1 VTPRKGR
8 PVAATAFWFYDNFL
22 EYHMAITRTRR
33 SSIERRCLSKT
44 GKRVF
49 RGKGSAI
56 MYMVYQAECQARNR
70 KALG

>member
-1 VTPRKGR
+1 
-8 PVAATAFWFYDNFL
+8 
-22 EYHMAITRTRR
+22 MAINRTRR

-49 RGKGSAI
+49 RGKGCAMMRI
-56 MYMVYQAECQARNR
+56 IYQAECQARNR

>member
-1 VTPRKGR
+1 
-8 PVAATAFWFYDNFL
+8 
-22 EYHMAITRTRR
+22 MAINRTRR

-49 RGKGSAI
+49 RGKGSAMMRI
-56 MYMVYQAECQARNR
+56 IYQAECQARNR

>member
-1 VTPRKGR
+1 MVSLIFSWRI
-8 PVAATAFWFYDNFL
+8 L
-22 EYHMAITRTRR
+22 MAITRTRR

-49 RGKGSAI
+49 RGKGASMMRI
-56 MYMVYQAECQARNR
+56 IYLAECQARNR